1 MVFLLE
7 LSLTHV
13 INYFSRALINV
24 SVWQVCLCCGASN
37 EDNVSY

>member
-24 SVWQVCLCCGASN
+24 SV
-37 EDNVSY
+37 